1 MDKWHLIIYKFKSVF
16 GLLVPFSQSLKRFK
30 KMDDFLETNGKWPS
44 FNYHLVYLGPFVI
57 LLYSFVHSFIISFIS
72 PMFMFID
79 LCDKGKYSVDGFDIA
94 DNGGC
99 TSCSV
104 GFYQDQYGETECKK
118 CPNGLTTVSTGAISL
133 SDCGGELITSQ
144 D

>member
-1 MDKWHLIIYKFKSVF
+1 M
-16 GLLVPFSQSLKRFK
+16 
-30 KMDDFLETNGKWPS
+30 
-44 FNYHLVYLGPFVI
+44 
-57 LLYSFVHSFIISFIS
+57 FI
-72 PMFMFID
+72 FID
-79 LCDKGKYSVDGFDIA
+79 LCDKGKYSVNGFDIA

-133 SDCGGELITSQ
+133 LDCGGELITSQ
-144 D
+144 VRGQGKPVQRKKKHDCKKDGLVCI